1 MGAAVMR
8 AGGARLFRFM
18 AAADPAVA
26 LALDDVVWVLGS
38 FCALNQKPFDPPLL
52 VGQYAPPYTTESLI
66 RMARALGFRIQG
78 THCDS
83 ENLGTLTLPCIA
95 LLKTPQETPAEAA
108 ADATPNSA
116 PDETVPTQGATESAG
131 ADSASPEP
139 AGASARPALLIQ
151 VTDTAVTL
159 FEAGTNVPVTWPL
172 AQFAARTNG
181 RVFQL
186 ARAATLLK
194 DPDDALART
203 RPFGFWW
210 FIPELLRHKRVW
222 REVLGASLVIQLLAL
237 AIPLFTQV
245 IIDRVITHHA
255 ESTLIVIG
263 VGMGMFLLFSAVLSW
278 VRQYLVL
285 HTGNRVD
292 AVLGAAV
299 FEHILKLPLGYSA
312 HRPTGVITTRLH
324 GVETIREFVAG
335 AAVTLIL
342 DLPFLVI
349 FVAIMLY
356 YSVVLT
362 LIALVLIG
370 LVVGI
375 SLVIAPIFRQR
386 LNEQYLL
393 GARNQAFATEYIA
406 GVETVKSLQMEP
418 TVNARY
424 RDYWAQFLRSGFEA
438 RQIANTYNVVANGLE
453 QALSLVILI
462 YGAYYVMNGT
472 SFTVGMLVAFQ
483 MFAARLSQ
491 PMLRLVGLWQQFQE
505 ARLAVAR
512 LGDVMNAPPEP
523 YTVVPSRQRSR
534 AGAIAMEGVSF
545 RYGDDRPFLYENFD
559 VRIAP
564 GQVVAVTGPSG
575 CGKSTLTKLLQG
587 FYQPTAGTIRI
598 DGTDIRHL
606 AANDLRQDL
615 GVVPQETI
623 LFAGTLYDNL
633 LLARPQATFDE
644 IVQAAKMAEIH
655 AVIEQLPEGYQT
667 EIGERGVGLSGGQK
681 QRLAIARALLKKPK
695 ILIFDEATSN
705 LDQETA
711 EHFAQTINQLK
722 GQVTMLFIAHG
733 LPKTL
738 HVDVVV
744 TLGSKADA
752 VRPEDAAE
760 GSATPHLVR
769 ATV

>member
-1 MGAAVMR
+1 MGAALMR

-18 AAADPAVA
+18 AAADPAVT

-38 FCALNQKPFDPPLL
+38 FCALNQKPFDPALL

-83 ENLGTLTLPCIA
+83 ENLATLTLPCIA
-95 LLKTPQETPAEAA
+95 LLKTPQDTPAEAGA
-108 ADATPNSA
+108 GATPNSA

-131 ADSASPEP
+131 ADSVPPEP
-139 AGASARPALLIQ
+139 AGTSARPALLIQ

-299 FEHILKLPLGYSA
+299 FEHILKLPLGYFA

-349 FVAIMLY
+349 FVAIMFY

-375 SLVIAPIFRQR
+375 SLVIAPLFRQR

-472 SFTVGMLVAFQ
+472 TFTVGMLVAFQ

-523 YTVVPSRQRSR
+523 YTVVPAASGHGPAPSRWR
-534 AGAIAMEGVSF
+534 A
-545 RYGDDRPFLYENFD
+545 
-559 VRIAP
+559 
-564 GQVVAVTGPSG
+564 
-575 CGKSTLTKLLQG
+575 
-587 FYQPTAGTIRI
+587 
-598 DGTDIRHL
+598 
-606 AANDLRQDL
+606 
-615 GVVPQETI
+615 
-623 LFAGTLYDNL
+623 
-633 LLARPQATFDE
+633 
-644 IVQAAKMAEIH
+644 
-655 AVIEQLPEGYQT
+655 
-667 EIGERGVGLSGGQK
+667 
-681 QRLAIARALLKKPK
+681 
-695 ILIFDEATSN
+695 
-705 LDQETA
+705 
-711 EHFAQTINQLK
+711 
-722 GQVTMLFIAHG
+722 
-733 LPKTL
+733 
-738 HVDVVV
+738 
-744 TLGSKADA
+744 
-752 VRPEDAAE
+752 
-760 GSATPHLVR
+760 
-769 ATV
+769 